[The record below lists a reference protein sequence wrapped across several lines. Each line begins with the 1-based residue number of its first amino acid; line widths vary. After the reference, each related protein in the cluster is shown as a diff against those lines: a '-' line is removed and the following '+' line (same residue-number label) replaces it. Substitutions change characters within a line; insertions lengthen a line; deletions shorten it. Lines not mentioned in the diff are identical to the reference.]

1 MEHSVDGSV
10 FDSNGPSLSDVIN
23 DEGLWGNAY
32 LNPSY
37 VEYGWQLSI
46 SDYVSHDM
54 HDDE

>member
-10 FDSNGPSLSDVIN
+10 FDPNGPSLSDVIN